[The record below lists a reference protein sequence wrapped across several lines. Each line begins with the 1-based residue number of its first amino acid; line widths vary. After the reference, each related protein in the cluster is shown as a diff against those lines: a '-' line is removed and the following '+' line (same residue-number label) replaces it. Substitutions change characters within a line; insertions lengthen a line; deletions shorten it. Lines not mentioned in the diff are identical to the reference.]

1 MEKSKLDK
9 AYWDSRYQ
17 SNNIGWDIGYVSPA
31 IKNWFDTQENKDLHI
46 LIPGAGSGYE
56 VSYAYQLGFK
66 NIFYMDISSE
76 ALTLFKSKNT
86 SFPENRILST
96 DFFNLN
102 LSSYFDVIIEQTFF
116 CAQSPT
122 KRTKYVNKT
131 HDLLKKKG
139 QLIGLLFGINFQNDG
154 PPFGG
159 DIMEY
164 QNLFEQK
171 YEINKLQLCQ
181 TSIPERM
188 GNEIW
193 MELTKKS

>member
-1 MEKSKLDK
+1 MEKIKLDQ

-17 SNNIGWDIGYVSPA
+17 SDNIGWDIGYVSPP
-31 IKNWFDTQENKDLHI
+31 IKNWFDMKENKDLSI
-46 LIPGAGSGYE
+46 LIPGAGSGHE
-56 VSYAYQLGFK
+56 VSYAHQLGFK
-66 NIFYMDISSE
+66 NVFYMDISTE
-76 ALTLFKSKNT
+76 AVTLFKTKNT

-96 DFFNLN
+96 DFFDLN
-102 LSSYFDVIIEQTFF
+102 LSSYFDVILEQTFF

-122 KRTKYVNKT
+122 KRVKYVNKT

-139 QLIGLLFGINFQNDG
+139 QLVGLLFGIDFQKYG

-159 DIMEY
+159 DIVEY

-171 YEINKLQLCQ
+171 YKINKLQLCQ

>member
-1 MEKSKLDK
+1 MEKVKLDK

-17 SNNIGWDIGYVSPA
+17 ADNTGWDIGYVSPA
-31 IKNWFDTQENKDLHI
+31 IKNWFDIQENKDLSI
-46 LIPGAGSGYE
+46 LIPGAGAGYE

-66 NIFYMDISSE
+66 NVFYMDISSE
-76 ALTLFKSKNT
+76 AVSLFKSKNT
-86 SFPENRILST
+86 SFPDNKILST
-96 DFFNLN
+96 DFFDLN

-122 KRTKYVNKT
+122 KRVEYVNKT
-131 HDLLKKKG
+131 HDLLRKKG
-139 QLIGLLFGINFQNDG
+139 QLIGLLFGINFQKDG

-159 DIMEY
+159 DIEEY

-171 YEINKLQLCQ
+171 YKINKLQLCQ
-181 TSIPERM
+181 TSIPERV